1 MATLLALKSRIR
13 TARNV
18 SKTTKAMQMIAASK
32 LKRAQSATLS
42 SRPYADKLSA
52 VSKNLIFKLEEE
64 NYHAYMKTSEK
75 ADKTLLIVFAPDK
88 GLCGSL
94 PTSIEN
100 ELYKIS
106 TASKDRL
113 FIVAIGKKIQN
124 TLKSLQNEVIASF
137 ELGTQIP
144 SFDMV
149 YPVLQIV
156 DDYFLKEKAA
166 SVKILFPKFSSLFSQ
181 SPQLETLL
189 PIDVSTEKPE
199 EISDFTLFEPDAPEI
214 IPTLLRHYIE
224 TLLHQYLLETYL
236 SEQAARMLS
245 MKNATDNATDIIE
258 SLELEYNKSR
268 QEKIT
273 SELLSSSGGGMSQY
287 ANQ

>member
-1 MATLLALKSRIR
+1 MATLLAIKSRIK
-13 TARNV
+13 TAKNV

-32 LKRAQSATLS
+32 LKRAQAATLA

-52 VSKNLIFKLEEE
+52 ISKNLILKLEEE
-64 NYHAYMKTSEK
+64 NYHEYMKTAENV
-75 ADKTLLIVFAPDK
+75 DKTLLIVFAPEK
-88 GLCGSL
+88 GLCGAL
-94 PTSIEN
+94 PSSIES
-100 ELYKIS
+100 ELLRINDTS
-106 TASKDRL
+106 NGNL
-113 FIVAIGKKIQN
+113 FVVTIGKKIQSS
-124 TLKSLQNEVIASF
+124 LKSLQGDVIASF
-137 ELGTQIP
+137 ELGTKIP

-149 YPVLQIV
+149 YPILQIV
-156 DDYFLKEKAA
+156 DDYFLNKKTAN
-166 SVKILFPKFSSLFSQ
+166 VKILFPKFTNLFSQ

-189 PIDVSTEKPE
+189 PIDIPAEEPE
-199 EISDFTLFEPDAPEI
+199 NASDFTLFEPEASEI
-214 IPTLLRHYIE
+214 IPTILRHYIE

-245 MKNATDNATDIIE
+245 MKNATDNATDIIQ

-287 ANQ
+287 AN